1 MVGGV
6 SVTEKKREREWK
18 NNASFSKGVTIR
30 KGLCKGIIRWIERN
44 GREKQG
50 GRKGGVEMN
59 GCVVRINEDRLKLKY
74 HFVEKTRLQRE
85 RERERESVSPRLER
99 RDALSP
105 DLSSR
110 FLFLLISRLHKKNVR
125 KIEEEIDDW
134 IKGIVIE

>member
-1 MVGGV
+1 
-6 SVTEKKREREWK
+6 
-18 NNASFSKGVTIR
+18 
-30 KGLCKGIIRWIERN
+30 
-44 GREKQG
+44 
-50 GRKGGVEMN
+50 MN

-74 HFVEKTRLQRE
+74 HFVEKTRFQ

-125 KIEEEIDDW
+125 KIED
-134 IKGIVIE
+134 